1 MELTEDRV
9 IHRFIKEISEY
20 EKGGEFYNQI
30 IPADAQAYAIY
41 PEGSA
46 KAGLYY
52 VLGDD
57 KHTYTEIRD
66 GKGSKQSA
74 KEYPVFSVK
83 DVNNI
88 DAKAEQTY
96 VENEF
101 ANTREDLTNL
111 VTVETSRATG
121 AEKAIS
127 DVITDETA
135 RAALREDEIE
145 KALVAEVKRAQTAES
160 ELNTSL
166 SAETTRATTK
176 ENTIETNLDQEINR
190 AQSAETEIANNL
202 NSEITR
208 AKEKENALST
218 SLTNEIN
225 RATNKES
232 ELEQNISTL
241 TTDLNNEIA
250 RAKDVE
256 IELEA
261 DLNAH
266 INDVNNP
273 HSVTKAQ
280 LGLENV
286 NNTSDINK
294 PISTATQ
301 QALDKKAD
309 KANTLAGYDIQD
321 AYTKAEVDN
330 KLTAIYRFKGN
341 VNTYNDLPNKDLTV
355 GDVYNALDTG
365 ANYGWTGNS
374 WDKLGENIDLSP
386 YALKTELPTKV
397 SELQND
403 AGYLTQHQDISEKAD
418 VSYVNTELAKK
429 QDAGDYALLSDI
441 PTKTSELIND
451 SGYLTEIP
459 EEFLTV
465 EEASIVYA
473 TQDEIANK
481 QDTLTFDE
489 VPTADSTNPVYSKG
503 IKTLTDAKQ
512 DIINGNN
519 GELLYHNG
527 TNVFSQ
533 PLMNEGFV
541 VATTADLETC
551 KNSAPSFEEVFNNW
565 LKFSHLNG
573 VDNAKPEELSAWTY
587 DADINTVVQP
597 LNTESYCGFVSPKSY
612 SSYDIKVRLYSTGDD
627 DDQIGMV
634 AAFATDANGKQHT
647 LSFIRSPWNNTGTY
661 KWICKVDHCTYD
673 MGSTAYNQI
682 LLADKTSTITIPS
695 SAATTNWGTSLIGT
709 GTVIHMTRNGN
720 VFTAAC
726 SQFNSSTIDENTRI
740 TIDLDQLS
748 DTYPVLNNFK
758 GASSWGYST
767 LSQPYS
773 MYENINVTDPDG
785 YICDLTSNSVLQFD
799 SKTSTWVKMNDVI
812 PATTLGAGRLSY
824 NKKTGKLF
832 YCTGSVVFQ
841 IATNAD
847 I

>member
-1 MELTEDRV
+1 MKLTEDRV

-57 KHTYTEIRD
+57 NHTYTEIRD

-83 DVNNI
+83 DVNSIN
-88 DAKAEQTY
+88 AKAEQTY

-145 KALVAEVKRAQTAES
+145 KALVAEV
-160 ELNTSL
+160 
-166 SAETTRATTK
+166 
-176 ENTIETNLDQEINR
+176 NR
-190 AQSAETEIANNL
+190 AQSAEAGITNDL
-202 NSEITR
+202 NGESAR
-208 AKEKENALST
+208 AQNAENALST

-225 RATNKES
+225 RAINKES
-232 ELEQNISTL
+232 ELGQSISTL

-256 IELEA
+256 VELEA

-301 QALDKKAD
+301 QALDKKAN
-309 KANTLAGYDIQD
+309 KATTLAGYDIQD

-341 VNTYNDLPNKDLTV
+341 ANTYNDLPNKDLTV
-355 GDVYNALDTG
+355 GDVYNVLDTG
-365 ANYGWTGNS
+365 ANYGWTGSS

-418 VSYVNTELAKK
+418 VSYVNAELAKK

-441 PTKTSELIND
+441 PTKTSELVND

-465 EEASIVYA
+465 DEASIVYA
-473 TQDEIANK
+473 TRDEIANK

-527 TNVFSQ
+527 TSVFSQ
-533 PLMNEGFV
+533 SLMNEGFI
-541 VATTADLETC
+541 VATEADLEIC

-612 SSYDIKVRLYSTGDD
+612 SSYDIKVRLYSTGED

-647 LSFIRSPWNNTGTY
+647 LSFIRSPWNNTGEY

-673 MGSTAYNQI
+673 MGMTSHGQI
-682 LLADKTSTITIPS
+682 ILADKTSTITIPS
-695 SAATTNWGTSLIGT
+695 DASVTNWGTSLIGT

-740 TIDLDQLS
+740 TIDLDALS
-748 DTYPVLNNFK
+748 SQYPVLNNFK

-773 MYENINVTDPDG
+773 MYENISVTDPDG
-785 YICDLTSNSVLQFD
+785 YIYDLTSNSVLQFD
-799 SKTSTWVKMNDVI
+799 SKTNTWVKMNNVI
-812 PATTLGAGRLSY
+812 PATMLGAGRLSY